1 MKNEVTITRKKWIF
15 LFTCFTLYFYAEKIY
30 SNKHMDLLLI
40 PDSNYI
46 MEGNE
51 SDKFIYNVQFIVE
64 LPTT

>member
-15 LFTCFTLYFYAEKIY
+15 LFTCSTIYFYARKIY

-46 MEGNE
+46 MEGNG
-51 SDKFIYNVQFIVE
+51 SDKFMYNVQFIVE
-64 LPTT
+64 LPTS